1 MITINIYVIFS
12 PSTQTTFFSM
22 KGKKLIPGLTVQ
34 EPTTSYLYMLALMRE
49 NDQRNALIAYIHKK
63 NQPEKNI
70 NIRYKIRQFVETKTR
85 TQNTVL
91 FLSFFSLH

>member
-1 MITINIYVIFS
+1 
-12 PSTQTTFFSM
+12 M